1 MNPIHTLP
9 AGMTP
14 PPLPSTPIPAT
25 LPAGLEG
32 HVILDGS
39 EDEPPTTTRAFLS
52 TFLRSGTFH
61 GMEVD
66 GLELDVDGEDIL
78 STSEEFDDPDQEEEE
93 QFDNPHDVEEEQFD
107 DPDDIDDIEEEEFD
121 DPDAE
126 EQEGPDHIDT
136 EGRDRQRY
144 ICYSTQLH

>member
-1 MNPIHTLP
+1 MNPIHTMP
-9 AGMTP
+9 AGITP

-66 GLELDVDGEDIL
+66 GLELDVDGEDNL
-78 STSEEFDDPDQEEEE
+78 STSEEFDDPDQEEQFDDPDEE
-93 QFDNPHDVEEEQFD
+93 QDVEEEQFD
-107 DPDDIDDIEEEEFD
+107 DPDQEEEEQFD
-121 DPDAE
+121 DPD
-126 EQEGPDHIDT
+126 DDT
-136 EGRDRQRY
+136 EGRNRQRY
-144 ICYSTQLH
+144 IRYIAASPTNGSTLLY